1 MFSSPALE
9 TPDLQKIIQIFLTEQ
24 RAQRADL
31 ADIKRVIHRLAN
43 EIRLQKQVDEYF
55 GSENSGEQ
63 IASDDS

>member
-1 MFSSPALE
+1 MR

-31 ADIKRVIHRLAN
+31 ADIRRLIHTLAN

-55 GSENSGEQ
+55 ETSPQTDTGEQ
-63 IASDDS
+63 IGPDDSR